1 MIDILEV
8 FQVYFALTRPYIGGV
23 LCLMGAIL
31 ATVGTIGVIRFPDFY
46 TRLHAAGVTDTLAMT
61 FLLVGM
67 AFLPESSWPV
77 AFKLLCIW
85 LFLILTCPTACHAIA
100 HAAHVAKLEPVN
112 GKIGASQEGDQEE

>member
-8 FQVYFALTRPYIGGV
+8 FQVYFALLRPYIGGV
-23 LCLMGAIL
+23 MCITGALL

-61 FLLVGM
+61 LLLAGM
-67 AFLPESSWPV
+67 AFLPTSTWPV

-85 LFLILTCPTACHAIA
+85 LFMILTCPTACHAIA
-100 HAAHVAKLEPVN
+100 HAAHVAGLKPVT
-112 GKIGASQEGDQEE
+112 GKIGASEEGDQEK

>member
-8 FQVYFALTRPYIGGV
+8 FQVSFALSRPYIGG
-23 LCLMGAIL
+23 LFCLVGALL

-61 FLLVGM
+61 LLLAGM
-67 AFLPESSWPV
+67 AFLPETSWPV

-85 LFLILTCPTACHAIA
+85 LFMILTCPTACHAIA
-100 HAAHVAKLEPVN
+100 HAAHVAELKPAT
-112 GKIGASQEGDQEE
+112 GKIGVSETGDQEK